1 MSATATVPVPQ
12 GTRAANRATSDVR
25 VTFGRL
31 LRSEWT
37 KLWTVR
43 STWWAAPL
51 TIVVHTGIVWM
62 ITFVSTQNSADIG
75 GAATAVV
82 LSLGVLFSQLVIS
95 VLAILAVT
103 GEYSTGMIRS
113 TLTAA
118 PTRTPALLAK
128 ALVVVAVS
136 FGVGVVTTVLSW
148 AVTYLVLGSANRI
161 DLSDPTNQRILAGI
175 PLYLAAIALLA
186 FAIGA
191 LLRHSAAALAT
202 VLGLLIVLENILAE
216 IPVAFIEAISPYLPS
231 TAGKQ
236 IVMESSADA
245 ALGPWQGYAVLVAW
259 GLVALTAAAVLLR
272 RRDA

>member
-1 MSATATVPVPQ
+1 MSATTTVPVPR

-25 VTFGRL
+25 ITFDRL
-31 LRSEWT
+31 VRSEWT

-43 STWWAAPL
+43 STWWAAAS
-51 TIVVHTGIVWM
+51 TIAVHTGIVWL
-62 ITFVSTQNSADIG
+62 IAFVSTQNSEDLG
-75 GAATAVV
+75 GTANAFV
-82 LSLGVLFSQLVIS
+82 LALGVMFSQLVIS

-148 AVTYLVLGSANRI
+148 AVTFPVLGSAHRI
-161 DLSDPTNQRILAGI
+161 DLSDPVNQRILAGI

-191 LLRHSAAALAT
+191 LLRHSAGALAV
-202 VLGLLIVLENILAE
+202 VLGLLLVLENVLSN
-216 IPVAFIEAISPYLPS
+216 IPVTFVEAISPYLPS
-231 TAGKQ
+231 TAGMQ
-236 IVMESSADA
+236 VVWEPSADA
-245 ALGPWQGYAVLVAW
+245 TLGPWQGYAVLVAW